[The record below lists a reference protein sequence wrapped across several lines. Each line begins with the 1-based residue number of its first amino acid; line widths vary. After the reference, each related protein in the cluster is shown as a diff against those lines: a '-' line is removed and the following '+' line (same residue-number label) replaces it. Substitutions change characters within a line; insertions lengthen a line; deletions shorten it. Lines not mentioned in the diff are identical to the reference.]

1 MSKYSARG
9 EGFTL
14 IEVMVALAVFAVA
27 AAMLM
32 LSDGTT
38 IRQTRY
44 MQEKVLSS
52 QVADHYL
59 NSIYA
64 EQRWPEKGVRGRAQT
79 YAGYD
84 WYVRESVYETSIKD
98 FRQIVTQVFAGA
110 ELPHDDEVPLST
122 LTSYLRRP
130 RK

>member
-1 MSKYSARG
+1 MLKSPASSR
-9 EGFTL
+9 GFTL

-32 LSDGTT
+32 LSDGNS

-52 QVADHYL
+52 QVADRYL
-59 NSIYA
+59 SRMQA
-64 EQRWPEKGVRGRAQT
+64 EKNWPEKGVRGRVEI

-84 WYVRESVYETSIKD
+84 WYVQQIVRDTSVPD
-98 FRQIVTQVFAGA
+98 FRHVVVEAYVGNRAPEDGDLPVF
-110 ELPHDDEVPLST
+110 S
-122 LTSYLRRP
+122 LTSYLRKP
-130 RK
+130 KK